1 MWTGGTLGTGLSY
14 NDFFLAVLFG
24 NLLLGIYTAF
34 LGYIGAKTGLSTH
47 LLARYSFG
55 IKGSWLPSMLLGGT
69 QVGWFGVGVAMFA
82 IPVSKATGIDVNI
95 LIAVSGLLMT
105 MTIFFGISA
114 LTILSIIAVP
124 AIVILGSYSVWL
136 AVDGVG
142 GLDHLKAMVP
152 QTPLNF
158 SGALALVVGSF
169 ISAGTLTADFVRFG
183 RNAKGAVVVAMVAFF
198 LGNSLMF
205 IFGAAGAAAVGQADI
220 SDVMIAQGLLLPAII
235 VLGLNIWTT
244 NDNALYASGL
254 GFANVTGL
262 SSRTLSVVN
271 GIIGTLCALWL
282 YNNFVGWLTFLS
294 AAIPP
299 VGGVII
305 ADYLINRRRYASFH
319 SATFVPV
326 NWVAIL
332 SVALGVAA
340 GNIIPGIVPVN
351 AVLGGV
357 FSYLLLTPL
366 SDVPLLP
373 PRRLPMQNNTLTIRQ
388 ARLQGQEGLWQIA
401 IENGRFSRIEPQD
414 AASSPVG
421 QVLDAEGGLIIPPF
435 VEPHIHLDTTQT
447 AGEPSWNQS
456 GTLFEGIERWA
467 ERKALL
473 THEDVKTRAMQ
484 TLKWQMANGIQHVRT
499 HVDVSDPTL
508 TALKAM
514 LEVKQEVA
522 PWVDLQ
528 IVAFPQEGILSYPN
542 GEALLEEAVRMGADV
557 IGAIPHFEFTR
568 EYGVESLHKTFAL
581 AQKYDRLID
590 VHCDEID
597 DEQSRFV
604 ETVAALAHRDGM
616 GARVTASHTTA
627 MHSYNGAYASR
638 LFRLLKMSG
647 INFVANPLVNI
658 HLQGRFDTYPKRR
671 GVTRVKEMLEA
682 GINVC
687 FGHDDVF
694 DPWYPLGTANM
705 LQVLHMGLHVCQ
717 LMGYGQINDGLNLIT
732 THSAKTLNLQDYGVK
747 VGNSANLVV
756 LPAENGFDAVRRQ
769 TPARYSVRHGRV
781 IAETVPSQTTL
792 HLTQPEAVTFK
803 R

>member
-1 MWTGGTLGTGLSY
+1 MSQDNNYSQGPVPLAARKGVVPLTFVMLGLTFFSASMWTGGTLGTGLSY

-34 LGYIGAKTGLSTH
+34 LGYIGAQTGLSTH

-142 GLDHLKAMVP
+142 GLDHFKAMVP

-262 SSRTLSVVN
+262 SSR
-271 GIIGTLCALWL
+271 ALWL

-366 SDVPLLP
+366 V
-373 PRRLPMQNNTLTIRQ
+373 RR
-388 ARLQGQEGLWQIA
+388 
-401 IENGRFSRIEPQD
+401 
-414 AASSPVG
+414 
-421 QVLDAEGGLIIPPF
+421 
-435 VEPHIHLDTTQT
+435 
-447 AGEPSWNQS
+447 
-456 GTLFEGIERWA
+456 
-467 ERKALL
+467 
-473 THEDVKTRAMQ
+473 
-484 TLKWQMANGIQHVRT
+484 
-499 HVDVSDPTL
+499 
-508 TALKAM
+508 
-514 LEVKQEVA
+514 
-522 PWVDLQ
+522 
-528 IVAFPQEGILSYPN
+528 
-542 GEALLEEAVRMGADV
+542 
-557 IGAIPHFEFTR
+557 
-568 EYGVESLHKTFAL
+568 TFA
-581 AQKYDRLID
+581 
-590 VHCDEID
+590 
-597 DEQSRFV
+597 
-604 ETVAALAHRDGM
+604 
-616 GARVTASHTTA
+616 TA
-627 MHSYNGAYASR
+627 
-638 LFRLLKMSG
+638 
-647 INFVANPLVNI
+647 
-658 HLQGRFDTYPKRR
+658 
-671 GVTRVKEMLEA
+671 
-682 GINVC
+682 
-687 FGHDDVF
+687 
-694 DPWYPLGTANM
+694 
-705 LQVLHMGLHVCQ
+705 
-717 LMGYGQINDGLNLIT
+717 
-732 THSAKTLNLQDYGVK
+732 
-747 VGNSANLVV
+747 
-756 LPAENGFDAVRRQ
+756 
-769 TPARYSVRHGRV
+769 
-781 IAETVPSQTTL
+781 
-792 HLTQPEAVTFK
+792 PEAPHAE
-803 R
+803 